1 MRNARHLVAPVAGL
15 GLVLSV
21 AVNTQALAQSTDTES
36 ELSLLLRLQ
45 PELIY
50 VDGAAA
56 EAAGTDGFEITDGW
70 AGGRRNGSNWGA
82 LFVDGAHQ
90 IDDNIRA
97 FARFGLNI
105 NMDGLVDGY
114 GRTREVYAGL
124 EGNFGRIYA
133 GKIGSAYKTSGMS
146 WDPLNASFLQGRG
159 NLARSAGVFG
169 HSSAFERSLAYENA
183 FGSLKFRAVASLD
196 DAVAGDQTGDDDHMI
211 SAAVSAPMGPVEL
224 IAAYIDGSGY
234 EGAPD
239 DREAIKVGARYS
251 KGQWSTAI
259 MHEARMEGLEDG
271 NFTFV
276 TGTYRQSQW
285 QFSANAGLF
294 DDDKGINDGDYF
306 ALGARY
312 QLHRRVSIHGGIR
325 QLDRDLTGKER
336 IAGLGLRILLNSGNL
351 MK

>member
-1 MRNARHLVAPVAGL
+1 MRKARPLSGLIVGL
-15 GLVLSV
+15 GLLASL
-21 AVNTQALAQSTDTES
+21 AVNTQVLAQSTATES

-45 PELIY
+45 PELVY

-70 AGGRRNGSNWGA
+70 AGGRRNGANWGA
-82 LFVDGAHQ
+82 LFIDGAHP
-90 IDDNIRA
+90 INNSTRA

-105 NMDGLVDGY
+105 NMNGLADGAA
-114 GRTREVYAGL
+114 RTREAYAGI

-133 GKIGSAYKTSGMS
+133 GKIGSAYKTAGSS
-146 WDPLNASFLQGRG
+146 WDPFNASFLQARG
-159 NLARSAGVFG
+159 NMGRSSSAFG
-169 HSSAFERSLAYENA
+169 HASAFERSVGYEKSW
-183 FGSLKFRAVASLD
+183 GGVKFRAVGSLD
-196 DAVAGDQTGDDDHMI
+196 ETAPGEVGNDDDHLI
-211 SAAVSAPMGPVEL
+211 SASLSAPIGPIEL

-234 EGAPD
+234 EGGPN
-239 DREAIKVGARYS
+239 DRGAIKVGARYS
-251 KGQWSTAI
+251 QGQWAAAI

-271 NFTFV
+271 NFTLV
-276 TGTYRQSQW
+276 TGTYRQDQW

-294 DDDKGINDGDYF
+294 DDDNGLNDGNYF

-312 QLHRRVSIHGGIR
+312 QLHNRVSVHGGIR

-351 MK
+351 LK

>member
-1 MRNARHLVAPVAGL
+1 MRKLLHLTAPVVGL
-15 GLVLSV
+15 GLALS
-21 AVNTQALAQSTDTES
+21 AFNTQAVAESRATDS

-45 PELIY
+45 PELVY
-50 VDGAAA
+50 VDGSAAD
-56 EAAGTDGFEITDGW
+56 AAGTDGFEITDGW
-70 AGGRRNGSNWGA
+70 AGGRRNGANWGA
-82 LFVDGAHQ
+82 LFIDGAHP
-90 IDDNIRA
+90 INDDIWA

-105 NMDGLVDGY
+105 NMDGLVDGD

-124 EGNFGRIYA
+124 EGNFGKIYA

-146 WDPLNASFLQGRG
+146 WDPLNASFLQARG
-159 NLARSAGVFG
+159 NIGRSVGAFG
-169 HSSAFERSLAYENA
+169 HSSAFERSIAYEKSL
-183 FGSLKFRAVASLD
+183 GSIRFRAVASLD
-196 DAVAGDQTGDDDHMI
+196 DAVTGDTTGDDDHMI
-211 SAAVSAPMGPVEL
+211 SAAISAPMGPVEL
-224 IAAYIDGSGY
+224 ITAYIDGSGY
-234 EGAPD
+234 EGAPK

-251 KGQWSTAI
+251 KDQWSAAM

-276 TGTYRQSQW
+276 TGSYRHKKW

-325 QLDRDLTGKER
+325 QTDRDLTGKER
-336 IAGLGLRILLNSGNL
+336 VAGLGLRILLNSGNL

>member
-1 MRNARHLVAPVAGL
+1 MKKVRHLVAPAVGL
-15 GLVLSV
+15 GLVLS
-21 AVNTQALAQSTDTES
+21 AVSAQAVAQSGDSES

-45 PELIY
+45 PELVY

-90 IDDNIRA
+90 INDSIRA

-105 NMDGLVDGY
+105 NADGLVDGD

-124 EGNFGRIYA
+124 EGNFGKIYA
-133 GKIGSAYKTSGMS
+133 GKIGSAYKTSGLS
-146 WDPLNASFLQGRG
+146 WDPLNASFVQARG
-159 NLARSAGVFG
+159 NMGRSAGVFG
-169 HSSAFERSLAYENA
+169 HSSAFERSLAYENT

-196 DAVAGDQTGDDDHMI
+196 DAVTGDMSSDDDHMI

-239 DREAIKVGARYS
+239 DRAAIKVGARYS
-251 KGQWSTAI
+251 KDKWSASI

-276 TGTYRQSQW
+276 TGSYRHNQW
-285 QFSANAGLF
+285 QFSANVGLF

-312 QLHRRVSIHGGIR
+312 QLHRLVSVHGGIR

-336 IAGLGLRILLNSGNL
+336 IAGLGLRILFNSGNL
-351 MK
+351 AK